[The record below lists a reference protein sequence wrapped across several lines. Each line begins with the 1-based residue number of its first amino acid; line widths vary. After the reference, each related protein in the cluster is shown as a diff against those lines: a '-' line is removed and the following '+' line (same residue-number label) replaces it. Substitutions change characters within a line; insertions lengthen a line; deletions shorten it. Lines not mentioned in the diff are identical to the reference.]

1 MDRQSAMTNEV
12 AVNGDRLWSRLME
25 MACIGGTAKGGV
37 CRLALTDLDREGRD
51 LFCRWAREAGCEID
65 IDSMGNIFARRRGT
79 DPKAAPVAAGS
90 HLDSQPTGGKYDGAL
105 GVLAALEVID
115 ALNDGAV
122 ATVAPVEAVVWTNEE
137 GARFA
142 PAMIGSGVHA
152 GEFDLTYAH
161 SRTDGEGL
169 TMGEELSRI
178 GYRGDTECGD
188 HALGAHFE
196 LHIEQGPILER
207 ENIEIGILTGVQ
219 GIRWYELIVEGSESH
234 AGPTP
239 MELRRDP
246 VPVMAKLI
254 PGIYAAAVESGAAA
268 RCTLGIVNAEPGSP
282 NTVPGK
288 VRVTIDFRHP
298 DAGELDRMDARLRA
312 LVAGHGNEPC
322 PVVLNEIWYS
332 PPITFTPSC
341 IDAVTAAACD
351 CGLSARRMVSGAGHD
366 SVYLSRVAPAG
377 MIFIPCKDGLS
388 HNELEETSPEQAVNG
403 ANVLLH
409 AVLATARRA

>member
-79 DPKAAPVAAGS
+79 DPNAAPVASGS

-312 LVAGHGNEPC
+312 LVDGHGNEPC

>member
-1 MDRQSAMTNEV
+1 MTNEV
-12 AVNGDRLWSRLME
+12 AVNGGRLWSRLME
-25 MACIGGTAKGGV
+25 MASIGGTAKGGV

-51 LFCRWAREAGCEID
+51 LFRRWAREAGCEID

-79 DPKAAPVAAGS
+79 DPTAAPVAAGS

-122 ATVAPVEAVVWTNEE
+122 ETVAPVEAVVWTNEE

-152 GEFDLTYAH
+152 GEFNLAYAH

-169 TMGEELSRI
+169 TIGEELSRI

-196 LHIEQGPILER
+196 LHIEQGPVLER

-254 PGIYAAAVESGAAA
+254 PGIYAAAAASGAAA

-288 VRVTIDFRHP
+288 VRVTVDFRHP

-322 PVVLNEIWYS
+322 PIVLNEIWYS

-366 SVYLSRVAPAG
+366 SVYLSRVAPTG

-388 HNELEETSPEQAVNG
+388 HNELEETSPEQAANG

-409 AVLATARRA
+409 AVLATAGRA

>member
-1 MDRQSAMTNEV
+1 MANELQID
-12 AVNGDRLWSRLME
+12 GDRLWSRLME
-25 MACIGGTAKGGV
+25 MATIGGTAKGGV
-37 CRLALTDLDREGRD
+37 CRLALTDLDRESRD
-51 LFCRWAREAGCEID
+51 LFCRWAREAGCGID
-65 IDSMGNIFARRRGT
+65 IDSMGNIFARRAGI
-79 DPKAAPVAAGS
+79 DPNAAPVAAGS

-122 ATVAPVEAVVWTNEE
+122 ETVAPVEAVVWTNEE

-152 GEFDLTYAH
+152 GEFELAYAH
-161 SRTDGEGL
+161 ARTDAEGL

-219 GIRWYELIVEGSESH
+219 GIRWYELIVAGSEAH

-239 MELRRDP
+239 MDLRRDP
-246 VPVMAKLI
+246 VPVVAKLV
-254 PGIYAAAVESGAAA
+254 PGIYSAATESGEAA
-268 RCTLGIVNAEPGSP
+268 RCTLGIVHAEPGSP

-288 VRVTIDFRHP
+288 VRVTIDYRHP
-298 DAGELDRMDARLRA
+298 DAGELARMNERLCA
-312 LVAGHGNEPC
+312 LVAAHGNGPC

-332 PPITFTPSC
+332 PPISFAPSC
-341 IDAVTAAACD
+341 IDAATDAARA

-366 SVYLSRVAPAG
+366 SVYISRVAPTG

-388 HNELEETSPEQAVNG
+388 HNELEETSREQAANG

-409 AVLATARRA
+409 AVLCTAGRA

>member
-1 MDRQSAMTNEV
+1 MTNEV
-12 AVNGDRLWSRLME
+12 AVNGGRLWSRLME
-25 MACIGGTAKGGV
+25 MASIGGTAKGGV

-51 LFCRWAREAGCEID
+51 LFRRWAREAGCEID

-79 DPKAAPVAAGS
+79 DPTAAPVAAGS

-122 ATVAPVEAVVWTNEE
+122 ETVAPVEAVVWTNEE

-152 GEFDLTYAH
+152 GEFNLAYAH

-169 TMGEELSRI
+169 TIGEELSRI

-254 PGIYAAAVESGAAA
+254 PGIYAAAAASGAAA

-288 VRVTIDFRHP
+288 VRVTVDFRHP

-322 PVVLNEIWYS
+322 PIVLNEIWYS

-366 SVYLSRVAPAG
+366 SVYLSRVAPTG

-388 HNELEETSPEQAVNG
+388 HNELEETSPEQAANG

-409 AVLATARRA
+409 AVLATAGRA